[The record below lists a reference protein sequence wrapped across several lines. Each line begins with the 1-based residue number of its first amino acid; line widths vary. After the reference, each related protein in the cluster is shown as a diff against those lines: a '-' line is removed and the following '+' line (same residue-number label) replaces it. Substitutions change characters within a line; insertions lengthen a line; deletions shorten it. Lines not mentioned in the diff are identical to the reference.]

1 MLCKRKLKGVVSLR
15 SLVLADDDTLVSEL
29 MHTDVMSVPVT
40 MDQEMVSN
48 IFKRYG
54 LLAMRLLVLLI
65 LLAAVI

>member
-1 MLCKRKLKGVVSLR
+1 MDGKRKLKGVVSLR

-54 LLAMRLLVLLI
+54 LPAMPVVDRKTGWW
-65 LLAAVI
+65 A